1 MKNIICILVIFFLC
15 SECNADIR
23 VLEQIRS
30 KQHFKHKGA
39 ASIPVTPK
47 LKTKSRALKP
57 KKIQQKNAAEN
68 WASKA
73 IKNKEIVSSEDLDI
87 RDDIVYLPKQDN
99 PFTGKH
105 EQYHANA
112 GKVDVKDSSQNESS
126 KTGRK
131 DNKYIEIIYKDGKKN
146 GPITMWDENGVKI
159 GAIYYKDGIPIE

>member
-1 MKNIICILVIFFLC
+1 MKNIICILVIFLLG

-30 KQHFKHKGA
+30 KQHLKHKSAGPI
-39 ASIPVTPK
+39 SVTPK

-57 KKIQQKNAAEN
+57 KKTQHKNATEN
-68 WASKA
+68 WASKGV
-73 IKNKEIVSSEDLDI
+73 KNKEIVTSEDLDI

-105 EQYHANA
+105 EEYHANA
-112 GKVDVKDSSQNESS
+112 GKVDVKDSSQNGLS
-126 KTGRK
+126 KTGQK

-146 GPITMWDENGVKI
+146 GPITMWDENGIKI